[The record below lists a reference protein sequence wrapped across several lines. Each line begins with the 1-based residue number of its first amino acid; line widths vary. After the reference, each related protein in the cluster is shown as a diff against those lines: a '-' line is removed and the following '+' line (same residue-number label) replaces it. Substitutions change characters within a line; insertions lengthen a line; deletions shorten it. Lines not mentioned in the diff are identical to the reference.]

1 MPDLLSLDATELA
14 ARIAAGAVTAE
25 AATQAA
31 LDRAKA
37 TEARVGAYLLLDEA
51 GALAAAREIDAAR
64 RAGKSPGPLAG
75 VPVAIKD
82 NIHVAGKPTTCASR
96 MLQGFVAGYD
106 ATVTARLKA
115 AGAVILGKTN
125 LDEFAMGSSCENSAL
140 KQTRNPWDVS
150 RVPGGSSGGSAAAVA
165 ARSAYLSLG
174 SDTGGS
180 IRLPASFTGL
190 VGYKPGYGRVS
201 RYGLVAFASSL
212 DQIGPFARSVRD
224 VALSLKVM
232 AGRDAMDSTSHPAP
246 VPDYP
251 ALLGNDLKGKRVG
264 VVREYLDKLPN
275 REVAGMC
282 ESAIARMKAL
292 GAEIVE
298 ITLPHADYG
307 VQVYYVVASAE
318 ASSNLAR
325 FDGVRYGLRVPAD
338 NGIATYVATRGGG
351 FGPEVKRRI
360 MLGTFALSAGAY
372 DEFYGRA
379 ARVRT
384 LICRDFEQ
392 AFARCDLIATPCAP
406 FPAFKAG
413 EISDPLSMYLCD
425 IYTSPASLAGLC
437 ALSLPVGFD
446 SAGLPIGMHLSA
458 PAYHDERLLSAAH
471 ALEQNLRAD
480 AALNLNRAPAV

>member
-1 MPDLLSLDATELA
+1 MAALAQARATEP
-14 ARIAAGAVTAE
+14 
-25 AATQAA
+25 
-31 LDRAKA
+31 K
-37 TEARVGAYLLLDEA
+37 VGAYLLLDED
-51 GALAAAREIDAAR
+51 GALDQARAIDAAR
-64 RAGKSPGPLAG
+64 KAGRPIGPMAG
-75 VPVAIKD
+75 VPLAIKD
-82 NIHVAGKPTTCASR
+82 NIHVRGLPTTCASR
-96 MLQGFVAGYD
+96 ILEGFKAEYD

-140 KQTRNPWDVS
+140 RQTRNPWDTS
-150 RVPGGSSGGSAAAVA
+150 RVPGGSSGGSAACVA
-165 ARSAYLSLG
+165 ARSAWLSLG

-180 IRLPASFTGL
+180 IRLPASFTGV
-190 VGYKPGYGRVS
+190 VGYKPSYGRVS

-212 DQIGPFARSVRD
+212 DQVGPFARSVRD
-224 VALSLKVM
+224 VALALRAM
-232 AGRDAMDSTSHPAP
+232 AGHDAMDSTSNPAP
-246 VPDYP
+246 VPDYTA
-251 ALLGNDLKGKRVG
+251 ALARDLKGKRVG

-275 REVAGMC
+275 RDVARLC
-282 ESAIARMKAL
+282 EGAIARMQSL

-298 ITLPHADYG
+298 ITLPHAEYG

-406 FPAFKAG
+406 FPAFRAG
-413 EISDPLSMYLCD
+413 EKSDPLSMYLCD
-425 IYTSPASLAGLC
+425 IYTIPASLAGIC

-458 PAYHDERLLSAAH
+458 PALADDKLLAGAH
-471 ALEQNLRAD
+471 ALEQSLAAD
-480 AALNLNRAPAV
+480 KALGLDRAPAV